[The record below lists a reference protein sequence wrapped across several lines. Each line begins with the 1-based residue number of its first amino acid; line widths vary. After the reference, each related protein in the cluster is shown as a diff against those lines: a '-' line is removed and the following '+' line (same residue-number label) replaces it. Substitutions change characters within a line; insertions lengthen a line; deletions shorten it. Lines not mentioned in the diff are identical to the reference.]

1 MKQNDNQFKIISSR
15 VFIVVVVLLALAAC
29 GPASKSN
36 LQTETSS
43 AELASNLL
51 QEINN
56 TTGIE
61 NQTIETS
68 LQPEPQEEKAT
79 EAEIKINPPH
89 GEPGHRCDI
98 AVGAPLNS
106 PASNSTVE
114 PAKTT
119 SVTPATSTKTANTTP
134 PQSTGSVGPTIENLK
149 RLNSPKPINYAPGA
163 TLTVNPPHGQPG
175 HRCDIP
181 VGDPLPVAVNNSV
194 KLNPPHGQ
202 PGHRCDIAVGS
213 PLPS

>member
-1 MKQNDNQFKIISSR
+1 MKQNDSPFKIISSR
-15 VFIVVVVLLALAAC
+15 VFVAVVVLLALAAC
-29 GPASKSN
+29 GPSN
-36 LQTETSS
+36 TSNVQTETSS

-56 TTGIE
+56 TVNTE
-61 NQTIETS
+61 NQTVEASIE
-68 LQPEPQEEKAT
+68 PEPQELKTT
-79 EAEIKINPPH
+79 ETEVKINPPH

-98 AVGAPLNS
+98 AVGAPLDA
-106 PASNSTVE
+106 PASTPKVE

-119 SVTPATSTKTANTTP
+119 QAAPVVSTASTTTQ
-134 PQSTGSVGPTIENLK
+134 QSTGRVGPTIENLK
-149 RLNSPKPINYAPGA
+149 KLNSPQPINYAPGA
-163 TLTVNPPHGQPG
+163 SVTVNPPHGQPG

-181 VGDPLPVAVNNSV
+181 VGDPLPVAANNSV

>member
-1 MKQNDNQFKIISSR
+1 MKQVDNQFKIISSR
-15 VFIVVVVLLALAAC
+15 IFIAVIVLMALAAC
-29 GPASKSN
+29 GPANKSN
-36 LQTETSS
+36 IQIETSS

-56 TTGIE
+56 SNELE
-61 NQTIETS
+61 N
-68 LQPEPQEEKAT
+68 KNT
-79 EAEIKINPPH
+79 EASIQAKPQDTKTTEVEIKINPPH

-98 AVGAPLNS
+98 AVGAPLDS
-106 PASNSTVE
+106 PVSNSFVA
-114 PAKTT
+114 PAKSISATPVT
-119 SVTPATSTKTANTTP
+119 STANTTTK
-134 PQSTGSVGPTIENLK
+134 QSTGRVGPTIENLK
-149 RLNSPKPINYAPGA
+149 NLNSPKPIIYTPGQS
-163 TLTVNPPHGQPG
+163 LTINPPHGQPG

-181 VGDPLPVAVNNSV
+181 VGDPLPVAANNNV